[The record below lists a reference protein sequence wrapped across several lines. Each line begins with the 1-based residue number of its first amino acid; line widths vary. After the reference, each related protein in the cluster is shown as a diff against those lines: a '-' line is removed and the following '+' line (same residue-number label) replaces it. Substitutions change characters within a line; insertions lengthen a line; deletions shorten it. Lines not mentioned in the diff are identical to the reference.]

1 LSNAVI
7 LLLDD
12 EEDLL
17 NLLKEALNQ
26 ALPDFEI
33 VSTTSFQEAQEQ
45 LQNIETSG
53 VKLSMIIA
61 DHVLYDRTGLEL
73 FESTINRF
81 PGVPSLMLTGQATP
95 HVEERAKA
103 LGVEVLWKP
112 VTLPLLLKTVRRS
125 LAAHQ

>member
-1 LSNAVI
+1 MSEAVI

-17 NLLKEALNQ
+17 NLLKEALSQ

-33 VSTTSFQEAQEQ
+33 ISTTTYSEAEEQ
-45 LQNIETSG
+45 LQQLQATG
-53 VKLSMIIA
+53 AKLSMIIA
-61 DHVLYDRTGLEL
+61 DHVLYERTGLEL
-73 FESTINRF
+73 FESTTTRF

-95 HVEERAKA
+95 HVEERARA

-112 VTLPLLLKTVRRS
+112 VTLPKLLKTVRRS
-125 LAAHQ
+125 LRL